1 MRGPQAPLG
10 LEISSQETIISE
22 GAENKQTKII
32 MLIQKAFY
40 SIMFTKEGHEGKTLK
55 GHFLARVYPMK
66 AGDSIDGH
74 CS

>member
-1 MRGPQAPLG
+1 
-10 LEISSQETIISE
+10 
-22 GAENKQTKII
+22 

-40 SIMFTKEGHEGKTLK
+40 SIMFTKEEHEGKTLK

>member
-1 MRGPQAPLG
+1 LI
-10 LEISSQETIISE
+10 EISSQGTILSE
-22 GAENKQTKII
+22 GARNKQTKTI

-40 SIMFTKEGHEGKTLK
+40 SIMSTKEWDEGKTLK

-74 CS
+74 CSR